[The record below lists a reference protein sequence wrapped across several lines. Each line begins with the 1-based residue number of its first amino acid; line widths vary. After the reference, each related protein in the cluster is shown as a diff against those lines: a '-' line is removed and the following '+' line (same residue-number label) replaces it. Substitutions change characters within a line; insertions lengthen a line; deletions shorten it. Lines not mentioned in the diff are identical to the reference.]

1 MKIALTGGTGFIGQK
16 LTDQLLQKNH
26 QVYILTRNKEK
37 KQEKQGLHFVQW
49 LNEGDEPEE
58 MLEGIDVLINLAGE
72 SINSGRWTEERKRR
86 IYHSR
91 MHATNEV
98 IRLINYLNEKP
109 YTLINASAVGYYGT
123 SEKRTFD
130 EASPYSG
137 EDFLSTVVKNWEDI
151 AKTAEK
157 DWNIRTVCCRFG
169 IILDKNAGALPKM
182 ALPYKLYA
190 GGRIGS
196 GNQWLSWIHIN
207 DVISAIVYMIEHESI
222 EGPVNFTAPNPVTMN
237 EFGHILSSVLHK
249 PHWLPVPSFAV
260 RAILGEMSMLVTEG
274 QKVTPKKLLSHDYPF
289 HFTHLKEAL
298 EDIYQK

>member
-157 DWNIRTVCCRFG
+157 DWNIRTVCCR
-169 IILDKNAGALPKM
+169 
-182 ALPYKLYA
+182 
-190 GGRIGS
+190 IGS

-260 RAILGEMSMLVTEG
+260 KAILGEMSMLVTEG